1 VKRAS
6 ISAALASRARWLAPL
21 AALGVAAGVLV
32 FDRDGGVF
40 ALLGMR
46 GRVVAAEGDL
56 RRAEARRAGLLERIG
71 ALRND
76 ELAVESAAREQL
88 GMLRD
93 GELVLRWSEP
103 DASARDPEAPGAAV
117 D

>member
-1 VKRAS
+1 VKRPS
-6 ISAALASRARWLAPL
+6 IAAALARRARWLAPL
-21 AALGVAAGVLV
+21 AALGVAAGVLL

-40 ALLGMR
+40 ALLAMHA
-46 GRVVAAEGDL
+46 RVVGAEGEL
-56 RRAEARRAGLLERIG
+56 RQAEARRAGLLERIA
-71 ALRND
+71 ALRSD

-93 GELVLRWSEP
+93 GEIWLRWSEP
-103 DASARDPEAPGAAV
+103 AAAAREPEAPGAAV

>member
-1 VKRAS
+1 VKRPS
-6 ISAALASRARWLAPL
+6 IAAALARRARWLAPL
-21 AALGVAAGVLV
+21 VALGVAAGVLV

-40 ALLGMR
+40 ALLGLR
-46 GRVVAAEGDL
+46 ARVVGAEGEL
-56 RRAEARRAGLLERIG
+56 RDAEARRARLLERIA

-93 GELVLRWSEP
+93 GELWLRWSER
-103 DASARDPEAPGAAV
+103 DAATRDPEAPGAAV